1 MPKIIID
8 DTKGL
13 YQTSGKGVVGLT
25 QSKTV
30 NATWSAGTA
39 IISSGAIVIPANSL
53 ITAIHSVVTT
63 TLASGNNGAVTVKAG
78 NVAAGNQ
85 IAAAVNLGANLAGAV
100 AGRGNSTASALTTAL
115 QGAATLVIV
124 AGQAY
129 RSTETEL
136 HLTVTA
142 GGNLTAGAVQFTVEF
157 ITFE

>member
-30 NATWSAGTA
+30 NSSYVAASTK
-39 IISSGAIVIPANSL
+39 IKSGAIVIPANSL
-53 ITAIHSVVTT
+53 ITAIHAVVTT
-63 TLASGNNGAVTVKAG
+63 TLVGGAGAVSVQAG
-78 NVAAGNQ
+78 NVEDGNQ
-85 IAAAVNLGANLAGAV
+85 IASAVNLGANLAGAAAGYGTSTV
-100 AGRGNSTASALTTAL
+100 AALKTAL
-115 QGAATLVIV
+115 QGAATLVIT

-129 RSTETEL
+129 RSSETEL

>member
-8 DTKGL
+8 DAKGL

-30 NATWSAGTA
+30 NSSYVAASTK
-39 IISSGAIVIPANSL
+39 IQSGAVVIPANSL
-53 ITAIHSVVTT
+53 ITAIHTTVTT
-63 TLASGNNGAVTVKAG
+63 TLASANAGAVTVKVG
-78 NVAAGNQ
+78 NAADGSQ
-85 IAAAVNLGANLAGAV
+85 IANAVNLGANLAGAA
-100 AGRGNSTASALTTAL
+100 AGRGNSTSAALTTAL
-115 QGAATLVIV
+115 QGAATLVIT

-129 RSTETEL
+129 RSSETEL

-142 GGNLTAGAVQFTVEF
+142 SGALTAGAVQFTVEF